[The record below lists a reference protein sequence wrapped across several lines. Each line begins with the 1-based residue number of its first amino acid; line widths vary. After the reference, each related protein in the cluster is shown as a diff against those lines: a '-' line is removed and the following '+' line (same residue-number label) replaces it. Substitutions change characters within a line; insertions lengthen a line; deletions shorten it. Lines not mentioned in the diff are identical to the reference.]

1 MSALLVDEA
10 TDYVYNYVED
20 DTCRKCGRRDAL
32 SRLSLFRADSN
43 KLDNN
48 RARSVC
54 AHIAALLSGA
64 SCQDSVNYRCCK
76 SCQLL
81 VQVFSTIILVP
92 IVHRI
97 SRTLFLYR
105 AT

>member
-1 MSALLVDEA
+1 MTLVE
-10 TDYVYNYVED
+10 NVEEEMRYLGFHCFVL
-20 DTCRKCGRRDAL
+20 TL
-32 SRLSLFRADSN
+32 INLIII
-43 KLDNN
+43 
-48 RARSVC
+48 ARSVC
-54 AHIAALLSGA
+54 AHITALLSGA